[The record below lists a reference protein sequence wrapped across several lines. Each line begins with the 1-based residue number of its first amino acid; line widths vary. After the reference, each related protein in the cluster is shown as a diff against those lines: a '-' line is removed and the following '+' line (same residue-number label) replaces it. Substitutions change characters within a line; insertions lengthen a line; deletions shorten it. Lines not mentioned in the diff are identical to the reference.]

1 MKQLK
6 EEARVASK
14 TEDEKTKMK
23 LRAKVVKNE
32 QIFNDAIGSYITPKK
47 CAEDLTMF
55 AKEHNKEQLVS
66 Q

>member
-32 QIFNDAIGSYITPKK
+32 QIFNDAIGSYRTQKK
-47 CAEDLTMF
+47 CAEDLAKF
-55 AKEHNKEQLVS
+55 AREHNKEQLVS
-66 Q
+66 